1 MAWAKVHTS
10 SAWISHASTS
20 ACERGASRRRAFRR
34 TGAGRPWPRAVRAPR
49 WRQGRASRSRPWA
62 GFPLSGATRPRWWRS
77 RCRQRRATPSRGL
90 PRTRSAMFK
99 AMREDIRTVLER
111 DPAARS
117 AFEVV
122 LCYPGVHAIWVH
134 RISHALWGAGW
145 TTTARW
151 LSHLGRFLTGIEIHP
166 AAKLGPGLFIDHGMG
181 VVIGET
187 AEVGR
192 NVSLLQGV
200 TLGGTS
206 NKREKRHPTLADNVV
221 VGAGA
226 KIIGAFTIGAGSRI
240 GAGSVVVR
248 EVPENSVVV
257 GVPGRVTFRDG
268 ARVGGIDLNQT
279 DLPDPLAR
287 TLEQMVDRIHLLE
300 DEIQS
305 LKKQL
310 KEAPGT

>member
-1 MAWAKVHTS
+1 M
-10 SAWISHASTS
+10 
-20 ACERGASRRRAFRR
+20 
-34 TGAGRPWPRAVRAPR
+34 
-49 WRQGRASRSRPWA
+49 
-62 GFPLSGATRPRWWRS
+62 L
-77 RCRQRRATPSRGL
+77 
-90 PRTRSAMFK
+90 K
-99 AMREDIRTVLER
+99 AMRQDVRTVLER

-117 AFEVV
+117 ALEVV
-122 LCYPGVHAIWVH
+122 LCYPGVHAIWAH
-134 RISHALWGAGW
+134 RVCHALWGMGW
-145 TTTARW
+145 TTSARW
-151 LSHLGRFLTGIEIHP
+151 LSHVSRFFTGIEIHP

-181 VVIGET
+181 IVIGET
-187 AEVGR
+187 AELGK

-206 NKREKRHPTLADNVV
+206 NKREKRHPTLGDNVM

-226 KIIGAFTIGAGSRI
+226 KILGGFTIGSGSRI

-287 TLEQMVDRIHLLE
+287 TLEQMVDRIHALE
-300 DEIQS
+300 EEIES
-305 LKKQL
+305 LKKAL
-310 KEAPGT
+310 KEASGT